1 MTDTKIPKNPHKYSC
16 IFCDYNTNNK
26 KDFNKHLQTYKHI
39 ILMNTDDKSPKIPKG
54 YNCHCGKSYK
64 HSQSLF
70 NHRKK
75 CQFIKQTKPDE
86 EITIEISQSET
97 QTHDKINYEKIILEL
112 ITQNKELQK
121 TINDIIPK
129 IGNTTSNSNINIK
142 IDNLTLLNDK
152 CRDAISITE
161 FIESITVNV
170 KDLVFTSQKG
180 LTNGVSNLFIE
191 QLNNLPLVKRPIWC
205 ADKKRKKIL
214 IKEEEWSEDKNQEK
228 TKKAIK
234 DLTVKQT
241 KNINKYKDDN
251 PDWMTNDKKKEKF
264 IGIVKEA
271 TNELDEEK
279 QLSIINNLLDTIH
292 LTSDCKNTLQCE

>member
-1 MTDTKIPKNPHKYSC
+1 MSEKNPNKSEGFYCVNCDYKTRDKKDYDKHESTMKHQKRTNLNNSEQKKSDTYSC
-16 IFCDYNTNNK
+16 ENCDKIYKSRTGLWSHKKKCIDIKEPEQTNNTLMEVS
-26 KDFNKHLQTYKHI
+26 DNKV
-39 ILMNTDDKSPKIPKG
+39 D
-54 YNCHCGKSYK
+54 
-64 HSQSLF
+64 
-70 NHRKK
+70 
-75 CQFIKQTKPDE
+75 
-86 EITIEISQSET
+86 
-97 QTHDKINYEKIILEL
+97 YEKIILEL

-121 TINDIIPK
+121 TINEIIPK
-129 IGNTTSNSNINIK
+129 IGNTNNTNNNNINIK
-142 IDNLTLLNDK
+142 IDNITLLNDK

-161 FIESITVNV
+161 FIESIAVNV

-191 QLNNLPLVKRPIWC
+191 QLNNLPLMKRPIWC

-214 IKEEEWSEDKNQEK
+214 IKEEEWSEDTNQEK

-234 DLTVKQT
+234 DLTVKQA
-241 KNINKYKDDN
+241 KNINKYKGEN

-264 IGIVKEA
+264 ISIVKEA

-292 LTSDCKNTLQCE
+292 LTSDCKDMLQN

>member
-1 MTDTKIPKNPHKYSC
+1 MTN
-16 IFCDYNTNNK
+16 
-26 KDFNKHLQTYKHI
+26 
-39 ILMNTDDKSPKIPKG
+39 DDKITEENRKYICS
-54 YNCHCGKSYK
+54 CGKEYK
-64 HSQSLF
+64 YRQGLF
-70 NHRKK
+70 NHNKK
-75 CQFIKQTKPDE
+75 CNQTNIQTVEKKEDPDY
-86 EITIEISQSET
+86 
-97 QTHDKINYEKIILEL
+97 KEL
-112 ITQNKELQK
+112 IMVLINENKEMRK
-121 TINDIIPK
+121 TISELIPK
-129 IGNTTSNSNINIK
+129 VGNNNNSNNNNINIK
-142 IDNLTLLNDK
+142 IDNITLLNDK

-214 IKEEEWSEDKNQEK
+214 IKEEEWREDTNQEK